1 MRTKLPE
8 TCTDPSLIVDLSFTF
23 TPDETLVVDAR
34 DTVQI
39 NEAFFD
45 ALFEHVINM
54 CEPYYAHIF
63 FVVEEKSHV
72 YFDIAQLCI
81 TRTSQTHTVE
91 YLTDSDCLGICVSA
105 TDLGLPL
112 DGIAYPH
119 PECPIHGNR
128 QS

>member
-45 ALFEHVINM
+45 ALFKHVINM
-54 CEPYYAHIF
+54 CGPYIRER
-63 FVVEEKSHV
+63 VVIE
-72 YFDIAQLCI
+72 
-81 TRTSQTHTVE
+81 RTDGELRRGVIEDVFEGSVILHSYEHNRISIQ
-91 YLTDSDCLGICVSA
+91 I
-105 TDLGLPL
+105 DLISNIRYIGRHN
-112 DGIAYPH
+112 I
-119 PECPIHGNR
+119 
-128 QS
+128 